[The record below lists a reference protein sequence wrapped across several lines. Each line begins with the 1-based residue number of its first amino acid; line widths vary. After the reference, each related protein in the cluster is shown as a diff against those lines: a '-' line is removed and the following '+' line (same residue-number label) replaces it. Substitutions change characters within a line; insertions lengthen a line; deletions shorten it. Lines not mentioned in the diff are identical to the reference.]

1 MKKVL
6 FGLLALSTFAFA
18 DNLYLKAGVDFNNKF
33 DQFNEMGINFTEKDT
48 DGTGFELGFE
58 YTREIA
64 PNLEFGFGLSY
75 QNHDTPETSAI
86 PYEDWDYGSDINDI
100 IYLSGNDKF
109 KLSDFKSVPLYLTLK
124 YNLPVN
130 WAIKPYIKADFGYS
144 FNSCGD
150 ASVTWTDYEKLP
162 DGTVSN
168 TIYDQGSESF
178 VAKVKD
184 GIYYGIGL
192 GVEYENFFGSLMYKV
207 NTAELS
213 VDSEDSY
220 DNPYILTKDM
230 DYSRFTFEFGYK
242 FNF

>member
-6 FGLLALSTFAFA
+6 FGLFALSTFAFA

-33 DQFNEMGINFTEKDT
+33 DQFSEMGTNFTEKDA
-48 DGTGFELGFE
+48 DGTGFELEFE

-75 QNHDTPETSAI
+75 QDHDTPETPSI
-86 PYEDWDYGSDINDI
+86 PYEDHYNGKDFLGY
-100 IYLSGNDKF
+100 DKF
-109 KLSDFKSVPLYLTLK
+109 KLSDFKSIPLYLTLK
-124 YNLPVN
+124 YNLPVD

-144 FNSCGD
+144 FNSCGN
-150 ASVTWTDYEKLP
+150 ASLTWTDYEKLP
-162 DGTVSN
+162 DGTVSS
-168 TIYDQGSESF
+168 TIYDQDTESF
-178 VAKVKD
+178 ITKVKD

-207 NTAELS
+207 NTAEVS
-213 VDSEDSY
+213 VDSEDNNY
-220 DNPYILTKDM
+220 DPYILTKDM

-242 FNF
+242 FDF